1 MSTMAENPFSQQVI
15 DAVMHHMN
23 LDHSDDS
30 LLIVKS
36 LGATP
41 EATAAE
47 MSGMDGDAI
56 EFRAT
61 VHGEDR
67 TIRVPWS
74 VRLTERPQ
82 VRVEVTRMYHDACAA
97 LGVTPREAEQH

>member
-1 MSTMAENPFSQQVI
+1 MSETTENPFSQQVI
-15 DAVMHHMN
+15 DAVMNHMN

-30 LLIVKS
+30 LLIVKA

-47 MSGMDGDAI
+47 MSGMDADAI

-61 VHGEDR
+61 VGSEDR
-67 TIRVPWS
+67 TVRVPWS
-74 VRLTERPQ
+74 QRLTERAQ
-82 VRVEVTRMYHDACAA
+82 VRVEVTRMYHEACAA
-97 LGVTPREAEQH
+97 LGITPRQAEQH